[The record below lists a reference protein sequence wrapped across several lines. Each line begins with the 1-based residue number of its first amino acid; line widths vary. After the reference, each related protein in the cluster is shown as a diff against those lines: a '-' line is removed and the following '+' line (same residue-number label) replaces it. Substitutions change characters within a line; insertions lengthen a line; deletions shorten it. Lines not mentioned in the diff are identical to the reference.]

1 MKKILLSILSIF
13 FCLGMLTG
21 GAIMLSGC
29 NSSSY
34 SENNPLEEKPGG
46 DLTIL
51 KTETTVKMMKM
62 TMKNTKMKT

>member
-34 SENNPLEEKPGG
+34 SKNNHLEKKPGG
-46 DLTIL
+46 GFDDSQIVVYKKLFCSYFQ
-51 KTETTVKMMKM
+51 
-62 TMKNTKMKT
+62 

>member
-46 DLTIL
+46 GMAI
-51 KTETTVKMMKM
+51 MRI
-62 TMKNTKMKT
+62 

>member
-51 KTETTVKMMKM
+51 KMKM
-62 TMKNTKMKT
+62 TMKKAPMKHQTAI

>member
-21 GAIMLSGC
+21 GAILLSGC

-46 DLTIL
+46 GKNGDNENLDEGADT
-51 KTETTVKMMKM
+51 KATT
-62 TMKNTKMKT
+62 